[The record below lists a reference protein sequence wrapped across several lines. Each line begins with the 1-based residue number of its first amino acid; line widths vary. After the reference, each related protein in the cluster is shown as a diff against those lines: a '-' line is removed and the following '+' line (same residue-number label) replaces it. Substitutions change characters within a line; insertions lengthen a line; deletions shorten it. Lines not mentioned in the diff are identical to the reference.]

1 MWFLN
6 IIDKIARLFANLRTH
21 DSVAGSENMA
31 FLMII
36 AILSPVKLLHRD
48 KIFHLWILAA
58 GSGYFVVFV
67 VDLEGTVYVR
77 TPDFIP

>member
-21 DSVAGSENMA
+21 DSVAGSEYMA

-36 AILSPVKLLHRD
+36 EILSPLKLLHRD

>member
-21 DSVAGSENMA
+21 DSVAGSEYMA

-36 AILSPVKLLHRD
+36 EILSPVKLLHRD
-48 KIFHLWILAA
+48 KIFHLRIFAA
-58 GSGYFVVFV
+58 GSGYFIVFI
-67 VDLEGTVYVR
+67 VDLEGT
-77 TPDFIP
+77 INI